1 MGSEAIGSVT
11 IRDDQGAT
19 VAHAHDVKALL
30 ESRELVLRGAI
41 RRSLPIAELRDVVAG
56 GERLHFRHEKEEYD
70 LTLGAAVAVRWAK
83 KILATPP
90 TLASKLGISA
100 ERTAFVIGRVTDARL
115 VEALLGATANEDTVP
130 PLDRDPPASAASS
143 GAERAVAV
151 PVVAVAEVDDAE
163 GLERA
168 LEELPPGLPIWVV
181 HRKGRGADFGESAVR
196 QRMRAL
202 GFIDTKVSAV
212 SDARSAT
219 RYTPRPVE
227 AGSMGR
233 RL

>member
-41 RRSLPIAELRDVVAG
+41 RRSLPLAELRDVVVG

-70 LTLGAAVAVRWAK
+70 LTLGAAVAARWAK
-83 KILATPP
+83 KILAPPP
-90 TLASKLGISA
+90 TLASKLGISP

-130 PLDRDPPASAASS
+130 PLDRDPPASAESS
-143 GAERAVAV
+143 GAEGTVA
-151 PVVAVAEVDDAE
+151 VVAVAEVDDAE

-219 RYTPRPVE
+219 RYTPRPGE